1 MLFNVGMVRMLNKTL
16 VRGRAEETKGEYRVI
31 QNILSIHK
39 LTQLLKISTVMA
51 FSPRCMNRQGRK
63 NVW

>member
-1 MLFNVGMVRMLNKTL
+1 MLNKTL